1 MFNQIKT
8 IVLLGSL
15 SAILV
20 ACGAALGPFW
30 LVTLTIVAIAL
41 NFGAYFWSDRI
52 VLTMHGARESSRDEY
67 PALHHMVQDLS
78 HRAGLP
84 APRVYI
90 IDANYAN
97 AFATGRN
104 PQKGVVAVTT
114 ELLDILS
121 ERELRGV
128 IAHELAHIRNS
139 DILIASVAATLTA
152 AVSYIAQ
159 ALQFSALFGGGG
171 SSEDEEQPSPWGGL
185 LFTLVA
191 PFAATIVQLAISRSR
206 EYIADATAAELTGD
220 PEGLALSLQKV
231 AHVSEFTQQ
240 ARPGEPE
247 PSPATASLFIINPL
261 TGSWLSGWFSTHPP
275 TQERIYRLLAREDAV
290 FSMRQHDTLFRRSS
304 PYEMSRM

>member
-20 ACGAALGPFW
+20 GCGAALGPFW
-30 LVTLTIVAIAL
+30 LITMTIVAIAL

-52 VLTMHGARESSRDEY
+52 VLTMHGAREASRDEY

-78 HRAGLP
+78 YRAGLP

-114 ELLDILS
+114 GLLEILS

-128 IAHELAHIRNS
+128 IAHELAHIRNR

-152 AVSYIAQ
+152 AISYIAQ
-159 ALQFSALFGGGG
+159 ALQLSALFGGNA
-171 SSEDEEQPSPWGGL
+171 SSEEEEQPSPWGGL
-185 LFTLVA
+185 LFALVA
-191 PFAATIVQLAISRSR
+191 PLAATIVQLAISRSR
-206 EYIADATAAELTGD
+206 EYIADATAAEITGD
-220 PEGLALSLQKV
+220 PEGLALALQKI
-231 AHVSEFTQQ
+231 AHVSESAQP
-240 ARPGEPE
+240 AESGEPE
-247 PSPATASLFIINPL
+247 PTLATASLFIINPL
-261 TGSWLSGWFSTHPP
+261 AGSWLSGWFSTHPP
-275 TQERIYRLLAREDAV
+275 TEERIYRLIAMEDAV

-304 PYEMSRM
+304 PYEVSRM